1 VAASMSSS
9 DAWRAGLIPGTLA
22 APSANYRLDA
32 ISQIDNNGG
41 STPDQQ
47 TPGERAET

>member
-1 VAASMSSS
+1 MSLS

-22 APSANYRLDA
+22 APSANYRIDA
-32 ISQIDNNGG
+32 ISQIDNNDG

-47 TPGERAET
+47 TPGKQAET